1 MKDIAYFDK
10 KINESF
16 DAEMAAIKSCDERVG
31 MGPEE
36 AKEHEDAF
44 MAAHERTASF
54 EQEFK
59 EFIISG
65 YEGGHKFSQELLS
78 IVYDNAYSLLNEYC
92 SSRFEM
98 PKRFEDAM
106 VSYEMAF
113 SEGARSVVERM

>member
-10 KINESF
+10 KITDSF
-16 DAEMAAIKSCDERVG
+16 DAVIAAIKTSAEQAKMDQ
-31 MGPEE
+31 EE
-36 AKEHEDAF
+36 AKEYEDVF
-44 MAAHERTASF
+44 MAAYEENERC

-59 EFIISG
+59 AFIISG

-78 IVYDNAYSLLNEYC
+78 IVYDNTYSLLNEYC

-98 PKRFEDAM
+98 PKRFEEAM

-113 SEGARSVVERM
+113 SEGAKSVVDRM